1 MRLARLMTGESSL
14 RAGARWV
21 RAEGSTWVPVEDPY
35 AAFARGAEPADVPG
49 GLVFGDGLAGDFLP
63 PCEPLLVVGI
73 AQNGPEHHS
82 PVQAWL
88 KSPRTVVASGVS
100 VTLRRDAGVPAIEG
114 EIAVVIG
121 KDTRGLTAA
130 NAHEYVL
137 GVTAVNDVSS
147 PDRAVLDPRNFE
159 GKGGEGYTPLG
170 PWIDT
175 EAGIDEVPMTVRI
188 DGVEQV
194 STGTWDLPSDIR
206 TCLEYVS
213 HWLRLGPGDVVMT
226 GAPRSNF
233 SVEPGALVEIEVAGM
248 VLTTQTV

>member
-1 MRLARLMTGESSL
+1 MRLARLAAPTSPHDG
-14 RAGARWV
+14 AARWV
-21 RAEGSTWVPVEDPY
+21 RAEGDTWVPVEDPF
-35 AAFARGAEPADVPG
+35 AAFARGEAPADLPG
-49 GLVFGDGLAGDFLP
+49 GTVTGAFLP
-63 PCEPLLVVGI
+63 PCEPLLVIGI

-88 KSPRTVVASGVS
+88 KSPRTVTPSGTP

-121 KDTRGLTAA
+121 KDTDGLTAE

-159 GKGGEGYTPLG
+159 GKGGAGYTPLG

-175 EAGIDEVPMTVRI
+175 EAVIDEVPMTVRI
-188 DGVEQV
+188 DGVERV
-194 STGTWDLPSDIR
+194 STGSWDLPASIR
-206 TCLEYVS
+206 ECLVYVT
-213 HWLRLGPGDVVMT
+213 HWLRLGPGDVIMT

-233 SVEPGALVEIEVAGM
+233 SVEPGAFVEIEVAGM
-248 VLTTQTV
+248 VLATQTS